1 MNDEE
6 RSRKQK
12 LITAAAEFVSAKVAA
27 GQGGVLSHPLNR
39 GDIMILVML
48 IDRELPVS
56 STDFMDPFNGK
67 RLVAIR
73 EKLGNLAVESPQMSK
88 TEAQQFRG

>member
-12 LITAAAEFVSAKVAA
+12 LITAAAEFVSAKVTA
-27 GQGGVLSHPLNR
+27 GKGGVPGHPLNR

-48 IDRELPVS
+48 IDRELPIS
-56 STDFMDPFNGK
+56 STDVMDPFNGK
-67 RLVAIR
+67 RLAAIR